1 MSTENRGAADRA
13 ELADLVG
20 RYAAAVDGRDAAAL
34 TALFTADAQFVQ
46 PPALVRRG
54 QDPVTAGA
62 ESISTTVLAATA
74 HLHST
79 HHAVHQQV
87 LDRTDGDAAVGQTY
101 CTAHHIYRA
110 KDGTMRDNAVAI
122 RYQDRYRKTDG
133 RWQIARRELVVDFA
147 DDRAVTVPGA

>member
-1 MSTENRGAADRA
+1 MDVVDRMA
-13 ELADLVG
+13 LSDLVG
-20 RYAAAVDGRDAAAL
+20 RYAAAVDRRDAATVAG
-34 TALFTADAQFVQ
+34 LFTADAEFVQ

-54 QDPVTAGA
+54 GSATTVGGDAIA
-62 ESISTTVLAATA
+62 STVLAATA
-74 HLHST
+74 HLDST

-87 LDRTDGDAAVGQTY
+87 LDSTDIDAVGQTY

-110 KDGTMRDNAVAI
+110 KDGALRDNAVAI

-147 DDRAVTVPGA
+147 DDRAITVP